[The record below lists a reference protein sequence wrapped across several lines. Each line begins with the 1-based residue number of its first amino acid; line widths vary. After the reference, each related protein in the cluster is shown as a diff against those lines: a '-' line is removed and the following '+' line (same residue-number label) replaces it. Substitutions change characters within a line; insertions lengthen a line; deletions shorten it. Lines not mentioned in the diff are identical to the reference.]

1 MRNAATASK
10 FSNSETSG
18 ESAASEL
25 ARGSTREC
33 RPTDALSG
41 SHSISQSPQALF
53 FIARQLVG
61 CTVFAHQHGTA
72 QRPARIQG
80 LRSEMRTFYT
90 DKSSYNNE

>member
-18 ESAASEL
+18 ESAGGRACSREYPSAEL
-25 ARGSTREC
+25 
-33 RPTDALSG
+33 PTDALSG

-72 QRPARIQG
+72 QRPARVQG
-80 LRSEMRTFYT
+80 LA
-90 DKSSYNNE
+90 